1 MNETTASSVMTIGGD
16 PHFIYLMQYYARK
29 SGRQA
34 VTAPPGKEAVTFARQ
49 KKPAVIVLE
58 ADLPGTPGW
67 EVLRA
72 LKANRVT
79 SEIPVVICS
88 WLDEETRSLTE
99 GAAGYLRKPVSY
111 GDFVTVLADVAPPEP
126 QGGGDGHTPG

>member
-1 MNETTASSVMTIGGD
+1 MTVGSD

-34 VTAPPGKEAVTFARQ
+34 MTAPPGEEAVAFARQ
-49 KKPAVIVLE
+49 QRPAVIVLE
-58 ADLPGTPGW
+58 ADLPGAPGW
-67 EVLRA
+67 DVSRA
-72 LKANRVT
+72 LKANRAT

-88 WLDEETRSLTE
+88 WRHEETRSLAE

-111 GDFVTVLADVAPPEP
+111 GDSVTVLTGVALPEP
-126 QGGGDGHTPG
+126 RGDGRGPEGGTT